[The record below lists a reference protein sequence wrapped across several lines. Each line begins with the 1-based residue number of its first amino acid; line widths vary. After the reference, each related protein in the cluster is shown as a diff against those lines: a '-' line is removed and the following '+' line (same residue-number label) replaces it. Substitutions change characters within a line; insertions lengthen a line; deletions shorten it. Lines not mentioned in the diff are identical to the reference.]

1 MTQAISIQIA
11 DAIKDLL
18 AAADLSQTFTARR
31 MLIPV
36 YDVSTMRGVYVTVVP
51 RTRTGA
57 WQTRGAVS
65 EDYEID
71 IAVQKK
77 LTTSNHETEIEG
89 LLYLTQEIDDYLRS
103 NTPLDMKAQ
112 WISSEQTELYMIDHI
127 LKQVFT
133 SFITATY
140 KVIRT

>member
-1 MTQAISIQIA
+1 MTQAVAIQIA
-11 DAIKDLL
+11 DVIKDLL
-18 AAADLSQTFTARR
+18 SAADLSQTFTVRR

-36 YDVSTMRGVYVTVVP
+36 YDISTMRGVYVTVVP
-51 RTRTGA
+51 RTRTGE

-77 LTTSNHETEIEG
+77 LTTSNHETEIEE

-103 NTPLDMKAQ
+103 NSPLSMNAQ

-133 SFITATY
+133 GFITATY
-140 KVIRT
+140 KVIRA